1 MPEAHVVTDRDAD
14 EWDRGKMMTNKWVV
28 GLVLGLAACAPQEPA
43 DPVEQGRRVYVANC
57 IACHHNDPARE
68 GSIGP
73 AVAGSSRELL
83 EARIL
88 RAEYPPAYTPK
99 RPTALMQA
107 MPYLKGDIDAL
118 AAYLGGTPALG
129 R

>member
-1 MPEAHVVTDRDAD
+1 MGTECDA
-14 EWDRGKMMTNKWVV
+14 ERSMRGSVMARGGML

-43 DPVEQGRRVYVANC
+43 NPVEQGRRVYVANC
-57 IACHHNDPARE
+57 IACHHTDPSRD
-68 GSIGP
+68 GSLGP

-88 RAEYPPAYTPK
+88 RAEYPPDYTPK
-99 RPTALMQA
+99 RPTSLMQA
-107 MPYLKGDIDAL
+107 MPYLKADIDAL
-118 AAYLGGTPALG
+118 AAYLAAPPNPGTE